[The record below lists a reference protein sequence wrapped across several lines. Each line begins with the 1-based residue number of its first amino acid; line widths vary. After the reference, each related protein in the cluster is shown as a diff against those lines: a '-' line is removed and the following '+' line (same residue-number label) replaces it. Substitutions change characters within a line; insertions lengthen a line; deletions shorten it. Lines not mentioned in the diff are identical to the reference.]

1 MINYEFHSVQY
12 AIYNNYLNA
21 RSKKQESKNQV
32 LEIFQSWNQLENN
45 HSNMA
50 VFLSQEEK

>member
-1 MINYEFHSVQY
+1 MINYEFYSFQY

-32 LEIFQSWNQLENN
+32 LEIFHFWNQLEKN
-45 HSNMA
+45 HSSMA
-50 VFLSQEEK
+50 VFLSHEEK

>member
-1 MINYEFHSVQY
+1 MINYEFHSFQY
-12 AIYNNYLNA
+12 AIYNNYLNV

-32 LEIFQSWNQLENN
+32 LEIFHSLDQLEKN

-50 VFLSQEEK
+50 VF